1 MKRIAHCIFFFL
13 LFELS
18 YTTMDAQDTRQRP
31 QSPVQQG
38 KMMQGGQLTS
48 NGDTA
53 FHFFSEQVAD
63 FRILRYQVPG
73 FNQLSTQQKQLA
85 YYLYEAALCGRDI
98 FYDQNY
104 QYNLIV
110 RKTLEALLNSP
121 KTDRKS
127 DEFGKLQIYAK
138 QVFFA
143 NGIHHFYSNN
153 KMMPGFSPSWFE
165 TQVRNC
171 PLAQLPLQ
179 SGQDV
184 DQFITFIK
192 PVIFDPNVA
201 PKRTSLDTKS
211 DLVKSSAVNFYENV
225 SQQEVS
231 DYYKQLSDAA
241 GKNPPS
247 FGLNSKLVK
256 ENGALT
262 EKVWKVGG
270 MYSPAIEKIVY
281 WLGKA
286 KELAESDQQK
296 KTIELLIEFYQTGD
310 LKKFDEYSI
319 EWAMDTTSVVD
330 FINGYIEVYHDPL
343 GYKGSWEAYVSIKD
357 QEATRRIKTI
367 GDQAQ
372 WFEDHSTISDEFKKK
387 DVKGISAKV
396 INVVAEAGDL
406 APLTAI
412 GINLPNAEWIRE
424 LYGSKSVTIGNIT
437 HAYAKDLEASGIIDE
452 FYYSDEVKNRL
463 KKYGAVTDDLHT
475 DMHEVIGHASGQL
488 KSGVS
493 SFNETLKSYAN
504 TLEEARADL
513 VALYY
518 MTDPKLVEMGVM
530 PNADAS
536 KTEYDRYITNAL
548 LIQLARLPQNEEQ
561 LEEPHM
567 RNRHMI
573 AQWVY
578 EKGKAQNVIS
588 KVNKDGKTF
597 YVVNDYAKLRTLFGQ
612 LLREVQRIKSEGDY
626 AAGSAL
632 VEQYGVKVDA
642 AVHKEVLE
650 RNAKLNIAPY
660 RGFIQPRLEPLK
672 DEKGN
677 ITDVRIIYPPQFMK
691 QMMYYGKMY
700 SFLPL
705 VN

>member
-1 MKRIAHCIFFFL
+1 
-13 LFELS
+13 
-18 YTTMDAQDTRQRP
+18 MDAQDTRQRP

-38 KMMQGGQLTS
+38 KMMPGGQLSS

-73 FNQLSTQQKQLA
+73 FNELSTQQKQLA

-98 FYDQNY
+98 FYDQSY

-127 DEFGKLQIYAK
+127 DEFGKLQTYAK

-153 KMMPGFSPSWFE
+153 KMLPGFSQAWFE

-192 PVIFDPNVA
+192 PIIFDQNVA

-231 DYYKQLSDAA
+231 DYYKQLNEAA

-256 ENGALT
+256 ENGALA
-262 EKVWKVGG
+262 EKVWKVGS

-286 KELAESDQQK
+286 KDVAENEQQR
-296 KTIELLIEFYQTGD
+296 KTIDLLMQFYQTGD

-319 EWAMDTTSVVD
+319 EWAKDTTSVVD

-357 QEATRRIKTI
+357 PEATHRIKSI

-372 WFEDHSTISDEFKKK
+372 WFEDHSPIGDEFKKRN
-387 DVKGISAKV
+387 VKGIAAKV
-396 INVVAEAGDL
+396 INVVVESGDL

-424 LYGSKSVTIGNIT
+424 QYGSKSVTIGNIT
-437 HAYAKDLEASGIIDE
+437 HAYAMDLLISGVIDE

-475 DMHEVIGHASGQL
+475 DMHEVIGHASGQI
-488 KSGVS
+488 KPGVS

-518 MTDPKLVEMGVM
+518 MTDPKLVEIGVM

-548 LIQLARLPQNEEQ
+548 LIQLARLPQNDDQ

-588 KVNKDGKTF
+588 KVSKDGKTY

-632 VEQYGVKVDA
+632 VEQYGVKVDP

-650 RNAKLNIAPY
+650 RNGKLNIAPY

-677 ITDVRIIYPPQFMK
+677 ITDVRIIYPPLFMK
-691 QMMYYGKMY
+691 QMMFYGRMY

-705 VN
+705 IN